1 MGYTL
6 PLDRVGWTYI
16 TIFIIWN
23 ILTFTGVSFLWAHRK
38 HPSVRMRR
46 LPVLF
51 AGIGVLHIYGSLCCL
66 AYPIGPAVPCSVE
79 FWMMSITVPLGMAL
93 FHASNSQFL
102 HLASRQKQFARMS
115 SLKDHEPIDEKK
127 AQEVVNSRWKRI
139 MNGVERADNIERTL
153 IFIGVGM
160 AVQLALV
167 LFVFFASE
175 KFHHGYGIINYTVQ
189 GTGGEVRANCSKGWE
204 WWLSIVWQLFW
215 SWIYAP
221 WILFKSRGIRDVH
234 GWRLQTIICCIAG
247 LPASPLW
254 LIGLYT
260 PSFAPMNAVFPPPV
274 WFAVCFCIMEICT
287 IAFPI
292 IDVLR
297 SNRLRQE
304 TLDAIANWEAR
315 QATANL
321 EVASTDA
328 PSKSPSEFSSTTTL
342 KSGGEVSVGDRS
354 FDSQKSDIL
363 TMTALENAL
372 RSNAMPLL
380 QFAAL
385 KDFSGENVSFLTHVS
400 DWRLYWFSPKS
411 SIADHRR
418 KQFLAATRIY
428 AHFISLEFS
437 EFPINISSKEM
448 KRLHIVF
455 ERTAKLL
462 FGRRLSSDSS
472 SSSEAT
478 PFDNV
483 MPDDASDSP
492 INDKSNAH
500 ISANAISLD
509 RLGRANLKAV
519 SRLGELYG
527 DESVIDVDV
536 PDSFNELVFDAAESE
551 IKYLVLTNT
560 WPKFVNVSRANSQLS
575 KDEDEEKGN
584 AFMRKLLCA

>member
-1 MGYTL
+1 
-6 PLDRVGWTYI
+6 
-16 TIFIIWN
+16 
-23 ILTFTGVSFLWAHRK
+23 
-38 HPSVRMRR
+38 
-46 LPVLF
+46 
-51 AGIGVLHIYGSLCCL
+51 
-66 AYPIGPAVPCSVE
+66 
-79 FWMMSITVPLGMAL
+79 
-93 FHASNSQFL
+93 
-102 HLASRQKQFARMS
+102 
-115 SLKDHEPIDEKK
+115 
-127 AQEVVNSRWKRI
+127 
-139 MNGVERADNIERTL
+139 
-153 IFIGVGM
+153 
-160 AVQLALV
+160 
-167 LFVFFASE
+167 
-175 KFHHGYGIINYTVQ
+175 
-189 GTGGEVRANCSKGWE
+189 
-204 WWLSIVWQLFW
+204 
-215 SWIYAP
+215 
-221 WILFKSRGIRDVH
+221 
-234 GWRLQTIICCIAG
+234 
-247 LPASPLW
+247 
-254 LIGLYT
+254 
-260 PSFAPMNAVFPPPV
+260 MNAVFPPPV

-292 IDVLR
+292 VDVLR

-328 PSKSPSEFSSTTTL
+328 PFKSPSEFSSTTTL

-385 KDFSGENVSFLTHVS
+385 KDFSGKSFAYRCAHRYTNFTPIGENVSFLTHVS

-411 SIADHRR
+411 STTDHRR

-472 SSSEAT
+472 SSSDAT

-492 INDKSNAH
+492 INDKSNTH

-509 RLGRANLKAV
+509 KLGRANLKAV